1 MSKSRYLA
9 ILLMIAIT
17 ISSCGTDR
25 SKHGG
30 NSNGNKRIT
39 EGLERFVGG
48 SIEELSAFLGEEP
61 VLEEMEYSDEGYPT
75 IVNFEFEKSDIS
87 GMLKVDYI
95 LVAMTGD
102 SALHIEEIGVW
113 LPYENRPGIVMYD
126 DVSISRVCSRG
137 IRITRFCTS

>member
-39 EGLERFVGG
+39 ESLERFVGG